1 MRERERDMLEEAS
14 SLMERALDIVATVME
29 TRENIDENDGLAYDL
44 RALYAGLSGL
54 LYDVEEIGYDL

>member
-29 TRENIDENDGLAYDL
+29 TRENVDENDGLAYDL
-44 RALYAGLSGL
+44 RALYAGLSAL
-54 LYDVEEIGYDL
+54 LDDVEEIGYDL

>member
-54 LYDVEEIGYDL
+54 LDDVEEIGYDL